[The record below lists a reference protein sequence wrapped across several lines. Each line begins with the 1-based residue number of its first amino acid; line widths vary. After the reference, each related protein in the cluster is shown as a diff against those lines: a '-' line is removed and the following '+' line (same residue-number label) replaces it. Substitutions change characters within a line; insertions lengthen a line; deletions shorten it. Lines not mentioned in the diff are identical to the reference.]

1 MLSPP
6 GFIIHIFLVF
16 VRNLNKSDRIIVFYK
31 QRESEV
37 TNMTVHH
44 YIGSPYELPTG
55 SFGIKEKLVPLS
67 EISPFNR
74 NQKKEKLITIYKKE
88 EDAYGI
94 SINYL
99 TDGYSDI
106 KHVFTLPYIYEL
118 SCDVHP
124 KSMRKLFT
132 YIEEHLIEGCH
143 IELYSCLDGDEAEE
157 KDSSLDTSINLK
169 TLYFGKHYKLDKK
182 KYIYELGE
190 VFTFEDKQFV
200 VVVK

>member
-1 MLSPP
+1 MSPP

-16 VRNLNKSDRIIVFYK
+16 VCNLNKSDRIIVFYK

-37 TNMTVHH
+37 TNMTIHH

-55 SFGIKEKLVPLS
+55 NFGTKETLVPLS
-67 EISPFNR
+67 EASPFNR
-74 NQKKEKLITIYKKE
+74 NPKKEKLITIYEKE

-99 TDGYSDI
+99 NGGYGDI

-124 KSMRKLFT
+124 KSMRELFT
-132 YIEEHLIEGCH
+132 YIEEHLIEGCQ

-169 TLYFGKHYKLDKK
+169 TLYFGKYYKLDKK

-190 VFTFEDKQFV
+190 MFTFEDKQFV

>member
-1 MLSPP
+1 MTS
-6 GFIIHIFLVF
+6 
-16 VRNLNKSDRIIVFYK
+16 
-31 QRESEV
+31 
-37 TNMTVHH
+37 MTVHH

-55 SFGIKEKLVPLS
+55 SFGIKEKLVTLS
-67 EISPFNR
+67 EVSSFNR
-74 NQKKEKLITIYKKE
+74 NPKKEKLITIYEKE

-106 KHVFTLPYIYEL
+106 KHVFTLSYIYEL

-124 KSMRKLFT
+124 KSMRELFT

>member
-1 MLSPP
+1 
-6 GFIIHIFLVF
+6 
-16 VRNLNKSDRIIVFYK
+16 
-31 QRESEV
+31 
-37 TNMTVHH
+37 MTVHH

-55 SFGIKEKLVPLS
+55 SFGIREKLVTLS
-67 EISPFNR
+67 EVSSFNR
-74 NQKKEKLITIYKKE
+74 NPKKEKLITIYEKE

-106 KHVFTLPYIYEL
+106 KHVFTLSYIYEL

-124 KSMRKLFT
+124 KSMRELFT

>member
-1 MLSPP
+1 M
-6 GFIIHIFLVF
+6 
-16 VRNLNKSDRIIVFYK
+16 
-31 QRESEV
+31 
-37 TNMTVHH
+37 TNMTTHH

-55 SFGIKEKLVPLS
+55 SFGTKETLVPLS
-67 EISPFNR
+67 EVSPFNQ
-74 NQKKEKLITIYKKE
+74 NQKKDKLITIYEKE

-94 SINYL
+94 SINHL

-106 KHVFTLPYIYEL
+106 EHAFTLPYIYEV
-118 SCDVHP
+118 SCDAHS
-124 KSMRKLFT
+124 KSIRELFT

-157 KDSSLDTSINLK
+157 KDSSLDTFINLK

-190 VFTFEDKQFV
+190 MFTFEDKQFV

>member
-1 MLSPP
+1 LSPP

-16 VRNLNKSDRIIVFYK
+16 VCNLNKSDRIIVFYK

-55 SFGIKEKLVPLS
+55 SFGTKETLVPLPEVS
-67 EISPFNR
+67 LFNR
-74 NQKKEKLITIYKKE
+74 NQKKDKLITIYEKE

-99 TDGYSDI
+99 NDGYSDI
-106 KHVFTLPYIYEL
+106 ENAFTLPYIYEL
-118 SCDVHP
+118 SCDVHS
-124 KSMRKLFT
+124 KSIRELFT
-132 YIEEHLIEGCH
+132 YIEEYLIEGCH
-143 IELYSCLDGDEAEE
+143 IELYSCLDGEEAKE
-157 KDSSLDTSINLK
+157 KDLNLNISINLK
-169 TLYFGKHYKLDKK
+169 TLYFGKYYKLDKK

-190 VFTFEDKQFV
+190 MFTFEDKQFV
-200 VVVK
+200 AVVK

>member
-1 MLSPP
+1 
-6 GFIIHIFLVF
+6 
-16 VRNLNKSDRIIVFYK
+16 
-31 QRESEV
+31 
-37 TNMTVHH
+37 MTIHH

-67 EISPFNR
+67 EVSPFNQ
-74 NQKKEKLITIYKKE
+74 NQKKEKLITIYEKE
-88 EDAYGI
+88 AHGI
-94 SINYL
+94 SINHL

-106 KHVFTLPYIYEL
+106 KHAFTLPYTYEL
-118 SCDVHP
+118 SCDVHS
-124 KSMRKLFT
+124 KSIRELFT

-190 VFTFEDKQFV
+190 MFTFEDKQFV

>member
-1 MLSPP
+1 LSPP

-16 VRNLNKSDRIIVFYK
+16 VRNLNKIDRIIVFYK

-44 YIGSPYELPTG
+44 YIGSPYELPIG
-55 SFGIKEKLVPLS
+55 SFGTKETLVPLS

-143 IELYSCLDGDEAEE
+143 IELYSCLDGDEAKE

-169 TLYFGKHYKLDKK
+169 TLYFGKHYQLDKK

-190 VFTFEDKQFV
+190 LFTFEDKQFV